1 MIRALCLLLLLLLSA
16 PALSQDFR
24 ALAVPD
30 PAATRLEE
38 TRRGLSVELALSQP
52 VPWRVFVQDDPWRLV
67 LDTSEVDWSRLDP
80 SLVDAERVTGLRTGR
95 VAPGWSR
102 LVVDLAGPMQIS
114 RAWMDTDTATRIRI
128 EVVDGAGPGGPLMA
142 QDWDA
147 VTPLSVAPERR
158 RQTGDRPL
166 VIALDPGH
174 GGVDPGAERGGLTEA
189 NLMLGFARE
198 LAEVLRRAGHGVI
211 LTRDSD
217 SFLALRGRASVARA
231 AGADLMISL
240 HADAVEGGGA
250 SGATVY
256 TLSDAASD
264 AMSAELAARLARD
277 DLLLGLELED
287 SGDEVA
293 RVLIDLARAE
303 TAPRSDALAD
313 ALVTR
318 VRAAGL
324 RLHKRPRL
332 EAAFTVLKAPD
343 IPSVLLELGF
353 LSSEADLRNLTSPDW
368 RARMAQAIA
377 DAIEVWAIDD
387 AAAALRLRQ

>member
-1 MIRALCLLLLLLLSA
+1 MIRALCLLLLLSA

-30 PAATRLEE
+30 PVATRLEE

-114 RAWMDTDTATRIRI
+114 RAWMDTDTTTRIRI